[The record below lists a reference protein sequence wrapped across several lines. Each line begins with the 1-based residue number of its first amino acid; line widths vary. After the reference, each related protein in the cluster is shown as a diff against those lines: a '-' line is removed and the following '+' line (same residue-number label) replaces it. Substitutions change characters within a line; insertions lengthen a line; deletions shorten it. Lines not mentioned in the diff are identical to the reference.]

1 MKRAHRLTP
10 PPLAFQVVSNGPYK
24 SVGDIYNIPAM
35 TGQEKDAM
43 KKCESKFVLLDPKP
57 EYVIDRINNGY
68 VLRVHA

>member
-1 MKRAHRLTP
+1 MKRRTP
-10 PPLAFQVVSNGPYK
+10 PHPSTSDVTAFQVVSNGPYK

-68 VLRVHA
+68 VL

>member
-1 MKRAHRLTP
+1 MKRAHLLTP

-24 SVGDIYNIPAM
+24 AVGDIYNIPAM

-68 VLRVHA
+68 VLCR